1 MSFRCDGI
9 RELPSKRIGLS
20 RHAVRIGAISEVYL
34 VDELF
39 LRNLVGMASSNVLPL
54 HLFRYTRI
62 AINSDVPTGEET
74 GRRLSMILKKNPQAG
89 FTEEL
94 MPGDS

>member
-1 MSFRCDGI
+1 
-9 RELPSKRIGLS
+9 
-20 RHAVRIGAISEVYL
+20 
-34 VDELF
+34 
-39 LRNLVGMASSNVLPL
+39 MASSNVLPL

-62 AINSDVPTGEET
+62 AIDSDVPTGEET